1 MDDPA
6 RSHVAAVAQPQSRQT
21 RLFAGDVRAHF
32 ALGRTIGKGSFG
44 KVKAAVA
51 RMPLEL
57 ERGRGIGV
65 GAHVAV
71 KLVEATGWTAT
82 QYDEFYREC
91 FLLAQVE
98 HANVVR
104 LIAVYKNARKSG
116 RVEFAMVT
124 ELATGG
130 ELFDRIQRVGRF
142 SERAASRV
150 VRKLLGALSYLHA
163 RGIAHRDI
171 KVVASLQSVRAEHA
185 IALAGAHGRAR
196 RHGQPE
202 NVVFATG
209 AKDAEVKLIDFGFA
223 QKRDVQN
230 GMDARFAT
238 RLGSPNYV
246 APEILLGQPYDERCD
261 VWSLGVMLFIM
272 LCGSFPFSPDPPP
285 AGTHPQGLADA
296 HMSVYRKIV
305 HGRIEWVE
313 SEWAHVGAPA
323 RQLVRA
329 MLTVDYASR
338 PTAAECL
345 RHPWI
350 AVRSVPSKDSFPA
363 VARENFGRFNAARHS
378 SRRVGSATLPGG
390 LLRSLVDSRFFGS
403 RDYFSDFAME
413 TETEDDGERAFVP
426 LHRPGHR
433 RLAAA
438 RPNGAAAGAMPGAP
452 LDGRPV
458 LAERVEGAGGGFGG
472 FGRVVRSLKRVA
484 GRKPRQT

>member
-1 MDDPA
+1 
-6 RSHVAAVAQPQSRQT
+6 
-21 RLFAGDVRAHF
+21 
-32 ALGRTIGKGSFG
+32 
-44 KVKAAVA
+44 
-51 RMPLEL
+51 
-57 ERGRGIGV
+57 
-65 GAHVAV
+65 
-71 KLVEATGWTAT
+71 
-82 QYDEFYREC
+82 
-91 FLLAQVE
+91 
-98 HANVVR
+98 
-104 LIAVYKNARKSG
+104 
-116 RVEFAMVT
+116 
-124 ELATGG
+124 
-130 ELFDRIQRVGRF
+130 
-142 SERAASRV
+142 
-150 VRKLLGALSYLHA
+150 
-163 RGIAHRDI
+163 
-171 KVVASLQSVRAEHA
+171 
-185 IALAGAHGRAR
+185 
-196 RHGQPE
+196 
-202 NVVFATG
+202 
-209 AKDAEVKLIDFGFA
+209 
-223 QKRDVQN
+223 
-230 GMDARFAT
+230 MDARFAT

-285 AGTHPQGLADA
+285 TGTHPQGLADA

-378 SRRVGSATLPGG
+378 SRRVGSASAFSGMDTTVVPSSAGREDLRPRARFVRAARCAVAAVRVVGRRASVADVTLLAMCAERRHTVAALPGG

-426 LHRPGHR
+426 LHRPFFLGHR

-438 RPNGAAAGAMPGAP
+438 RPNDAAAGAMPGAA

>member
-1 MDDPA
+1 MTEEEGRGGKTVERMPPPAMDDPA

-171 KVVASLQSVRAEHA
+171 KVVASLQSVREEHA
-185 IALAGAHGRAR
+185 IALAGAHGARDGTVRSHRLPARLDLLSVRSANERMRGLRAL
-196 RHGQPE
+196 E
-202 NVVFATG
+202 SSTTLSG
-209 AKDAEVKLIDFGFA
+209 AL
-223 QKRDVQN
+223 
-230 GMDARFAT
+230 T
-238 RLGSPNYV
+238 SPRTSY
-246 APEILLGQPYDERCD
+246 
-261 VWSLGVMLFIM
+261 S
-272 LCGSFPFSPDPPP
+272 PP
-285 AGTHPQGLADA
+285 APRMPKLSSSTLAL
-296 HMSVYRKIV
+296 RK
-305 HGRIEWVE
+305 
-313 SEWAHVGAPA
+313 SETCRTGWM
-323 RQLVRA
+323 RA
-329 MLTVDYASR
+329 SQRALAR
-338 PTAAECL
+338 PTMSRL
-345 RHPWI
+345 RFC
-350 AVRSVPSKDSFPA
+350 S
-363 VARENFGRFNAARHS
+363 
-378 SRRVGSATLPGG
+378 
-390 LLRSLVDSRFFGS
+390 GS
-403 RDYFSDFAME
+403 RTMS
-413 TETEDDGERAFVP
+413 
-426 LHRPGHR
+426 
-433 RLAAA
+433 
-438 RPNGAAAGAMPGAP
+438 GATSGASG
-452 LDGRPV
+452 
-458 LAERVEGAGGGFGG
+458 
-472 FGRVVRSLKRVA
+472 
-484 GRKPRQT
+484 

>member
-1 MDDPA
+1 MIGADAMHAINCEMRARMSNRLQSVQILSSTYEQILVSMVTTEPIGAGLPMLAVAQRRFNVTATLIASAWHVVVPCTRAFTVFSGQPARSRLAPARGSKTRRARARAARPFRGRPSAVWCVPAPGGIKWEAHAGARARAALRRGFRGRASPRVCRRRSYECAGGALAPNSPRAKIARREWGGQRRAQWAARPPPQRARRARGVKAPRGGRLGRARGARSKSESDRRGGVGRGGPGRAGARQLRGRVGRPVTEEEGRGGKTVERMPPPAMDDPA

-171 KVVASLQSVRAEHA
+171 KVVASLQSVREEHA

-196 RHGQPE
+196 RHGQ
-202 NVVFATG
+202 VA
-209 AKDAEVKLIDFGFA
+209 
-223 QKRDVQN
+223 
-230 GMDARFAT
+230 
-238 RLGSPNYV
+238 SPIRT
-246 APEILLGQPYDERCD
+246 P
-261 VWSLGVMLFIM
+261 
-272 LCGSFPFSPDPPP
+272 
-285 AGTHPQGLADA
+285 
-296 HMSVYRKIV
+296 
-305 HGRIEWVE
+305 
-313 SEWAHVGAPA
+313 
-323 RQLVRA
+323 
-329 MLTVDYASR
+329 
-338 PTAAECL
+338 
-345 RHPWI
+345 
-350 AVRSVPSKDSFPA
+350 
-363 VARENFGRFNAARHS
+363 
-378 SRRVGSATLPGG
+378 
-390 LLRSLVDSRFFGS
+390 
-403 RDYFSDFAME
+403 
-413 TETEDDGERAFVP
+413 
-426 LHRPGHR
+426 
-433 RLAAA
+433 RLALCSQ
-438 RPNGAAAGAMPGAP
+438 R
-452 LDGRPV
+452 
-458 LAERVEGAGGGFGG
+458 
-472 FGRVVRSLKRVA
+472 
-484 GRKPRQT
+484 